1 MDYPEYLIDGLFL
14 HIKKPLLLDS
24 TRRQYLSTMNAIRSR
39 LGVGD
44 IDFVEDPEK
53 TTTELYDLL
62 LADEIKVLTLRA
74 YLNTLIVFSR
84 ENITA
89 KVYKYHRDRIPF

>member
-24 TRRQYLSTMNAIRSR
+24 TRRQYLSTMNAIRTR

-44 IDFVEDPEK
+44 IDFIEDTD
-53 TTTELYDLL
+53 TTIKELHDLF
-62 LADEIKVLTLRA
+62 LAGEIKLLTLRA

-84 ENITA
+84 ENITQ
-89 KVYKYHRDRIPF
+89 KEYKYYRDKIPF